1 MDNKDVVD
9 DEVQKDL
16 IIIHHVEEANG
27 VGKHDEEVAYE
38 DHDEE
43 LEHGEELENDEEL
56 EHDEALEHGEEQ
68 ENDEELVHDGV
79 LEHGEELV

>member
-9 DEVQKDL
+9 DEVQKYL
-16 IIIHHVEEANG
+16 IIIRHVEEANG

-43 LEHGEELENDEEL
+43 QENDEE
-56 EHDEALEHGEEQ
+56 LEHGEEQ